1 VVALD
6 RARIDSVPFRA
17 RSGQS
22 LTMHRATDY
31 ERMAEI
37 YDSGRALPLEW
48 LEVWRRELSAYLSLP
63 CPTVLD
69 VGSGTGL
76 WAEALASWFGAAV
89 VGIEP
94 SNAMRRTA
102 ASKRLRSR
110 VVFVGATAE
119 RIPLHD
125 QSFDC
130 AWLSTVVH
138 HIADL
143 ERCATELR
151 RVLIDGGLVLI
162 RNNFGDRLEG
172 VRWLEFFPSARE
184 VASQRW
190 PTIRSI
196 AETFRTAGFEV
207 EAVRSIPEI
216 VASDLREYHKR
227 LSVRANSTLTLISD
241 REFEVGLDRLERA
254 AEQHPSPSHVVD
266 QRGLLVLRRWNEG
279 HARRRGA

>member
-1 VVALD
+1 
-6 RARIDSVPFRA
+6 
-17 RSGQS
+17 
-22 LTMHRATDY
+22 LTMHRPTDY
-31 ERMAEI
+31 ERMADI

-48 LEVWRRELSAYLSLP
+48 LEVWPMELSAYLSLP

-102 ASKRLRSR
+102 AGKRLASR

-119 RIPLHD
+119 RIPLRDH
-125 QSFDC
+125 SCDC

-151 RVLIDGGLVLI
+151 RVLRAGGSVLI
-162 RNNFGDRLEG
+162 RNNFGDRLDG

-184 VASQRW
+184 VASHRW
-190 PTIRSI
+190 PTIKSTAEAFRS
-196 AETFRTAGFEV
+196 AGFEV

-227 LSVRANSTLTLISD
+227 LSVRANSTLTLIGD
-241 REFEVGLDRLERA
+241 LEFEVGLDRLERA
-254 AEQHPSPSHVVD
+254 AERDPSPSHVVE
-266 QRGLLVLRRWNEG
+266 QRGLLVLRPRNEG